1 MFDFVTETKKIFSRR
16 VKPTSQSGGR
26 LLVRVVNRIAG
37 VFQEAKLV
45 NSFLG
50 GHFCFVPFKLNN
62 IMHLCVLKG

>member
-50 GHFCFVPFKLNN
+50 GHFVLCFLML
-62 IMHLCVLKG
+62 IILCICVC